1 MCCCGSGRYNKSVC
15 IKLQKGVLKCN
26 KESTFATRPSLFYID
41 SMKQFLLLWLVIL
54 VSACNNSHEGVDSS
68 AHKDEI
74 EAWRQQRHARLLR
87 PTGWLTLVGL
97 FWLHEGANSCGIDST
112 NQVVFPPERGPAR
125 AGTFWRTGDSV
136 WFESSEDAHVT
147 SNAQQISRLG
157 LLSDGN
163 GTQDPTMLEMNSLL
177 FYVIKRG
184 DELGVRV
191 KDTASVLRKKF
202 KGMEYFPVDPTWRI
216 NARFDRY
223 ETPVKVPIGTTAG
236 TMDTF
241 EAPGAVVFS
250 RGGTTYRLDAVV
262 ETGSES
268 ELFIMF
274 MDGTSGKETYGG
286 GRQLYAPMPDSIGD
300 VILDF
305 NKAYNWPCVFTEFAT
320 CPIPPKQNR
329 LQLRIEAGEKMYAG
343 HE

>member
-1 MCCCGSGRYNKSVC
+1 
-15 IKLQKGVLKCN
+15 
-26 KESTFATRPSLFYID
+26 
-41 SMKQFLLLWLVIL
+41 MKFL
-54 VSACNNSHEGVDSS
+54 VSFCLVLLVSS
-68 AHKDEI
+68 CINREPIGSDTYRDEI
-74 EAWRQQRHARLLR
+74 EAWQQQRHARLLR

-97 FWLHEGANSCGIDST
+97 FWLEEGANTCGTDSA
-112 NQVVFPPERGPAR
+112 NRVIFPPDRGPAR
-125 AGTFWRTGDSV
+125 AGTLWRTGDSV
-136 WFESSEDAHVT
+136 WFESAPNAHVS
-147 SNAQQISRLG
+147 SNGQQISRLG

-163 GTQDPTMLEMNSLL
+163 GTQDPTMLEMSSLL

-191 KDTASVLRKKF
+191 KDTASALRMGF
-202 KGMEYFPVDPTWRI
+202 KGMEYFPIDSTWRM
-216 NARFDRY
+216 NARFERY
-223 ETPVKVPIGTTAG
+223 ETPVRAPIGTTAG
-236 TMDTF
+236 TMDSF
-241 EAPGAVVFS
+241 ESPGAVVFS
-250 RGGTTYRLDAVV
+250 RGGTTYRLDAVI

-286 GRQLYAPMPDSIGD
+286 GRQMYAPMPDSLGN
-300 VILDF
+300 VVLDF

-329 LQLRIEAGEKMYAG
+329 LRLRIEAGEKMYAG